1 MLTAS
6 LQSTWGGSSNSQDIG
21 SANSAANMLS
31 QQQQQQLRQ
40 QTHSRQKAS
49 RYGIPS
55 SNGIDIN
62 IRNYLCDDLYCALTS
77 GFCRYPVRRFV
88 CVHDEHAQHGRAER
102 RQVAF
107 FHTERV
113 LPGQ

>member
-21 SANSAANMLS
+21 SANSASNMLS

-55 SNGIDIN
+55 SNGIDIKT
-62 IRNYLCDDLYCALTS
+62 IIYVMICIA
-77 GFCRYPVRRFV
+77 
-88 CVHDEHAQHGRAER
+88 H
-102 RQVAF
+102 
-107 FHTERV
+107 
-113 LPGQ
+113 